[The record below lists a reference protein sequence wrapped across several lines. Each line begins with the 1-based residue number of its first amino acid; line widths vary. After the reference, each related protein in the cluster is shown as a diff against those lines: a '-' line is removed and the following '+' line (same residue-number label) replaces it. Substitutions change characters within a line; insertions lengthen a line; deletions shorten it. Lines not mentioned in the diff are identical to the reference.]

1 MKVKLMFKLAALF
14 AAVGFSRIAFS
25 DAGGSF
31 TPVENLPPEQRQEV
45 FEKALQLLFKITG
58 IVAAPVAGPSQ
69 KEAHS
74 GSRSFAQNYGAL
86 RARLPPI
93 FALVFRAAS
102 LRYRISCE
110 SYSKTMAFLLFGGP
124 HSSQGNWFGLRCS
137 WLLFHLCCRAL
148 RTFATEAVGKL
159 AAIIRVNLGVVLGS

>member
-1 MKVKLMFKLAALF
+1 MRLLSLAGRDCFIGVVADMFPRAG
-14 AAVGFSRIAFS
+14 AVSERV
-25 DAGGSF
+25 
-31 TPVENLPPEQRQEV
+31 PQE
-45 FEKALQLLFKITG
+45 TG
-58 IVAAPVAGPSQ
+58 TGKGRWVA
-69 KEAHS
+69 
-74 GSRSFAQNYGAL
+74 GAL

-93 FALVFRAAS
+93 FGLVFRAAS

-110 SYSKTMAFLLFGGP
+110 SNSKTMALLLFGGP

-137 WLLFHLCCRAL
+137 WLLFHLCCRTL